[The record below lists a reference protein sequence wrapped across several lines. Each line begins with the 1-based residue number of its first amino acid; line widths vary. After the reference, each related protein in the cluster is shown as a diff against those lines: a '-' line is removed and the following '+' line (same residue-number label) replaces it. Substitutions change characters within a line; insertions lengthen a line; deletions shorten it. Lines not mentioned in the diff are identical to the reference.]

1 MKITVINAGKRF
13 NREWIFRNQHLEL
26 NQGTHYAITGYNG
39 SGKSTF
45 LQSLAGALYINEGE
59 ISYSSENQ
67 KINENEQYNY
77 FSICAPYMELIEE
90 MTAVEFLHYHQSFKP
105 FIHDISP
112 VGILEEIGLSK
123 AKDKQIRYY
132 SSGMKQR
139 VKLAQ
144 AFFTN
149 TPILFLDEPCTN
161 LDQLGIDLYKHLIQ
175 GYCKDKLVV
184 ISSNDKTE
192 YASCSQEIKMGV

>member
-13 NREWIFRNQHLEL
+13 NREWIFRNQSLEL

-45 LQSLAGALYINEGE
+45 LQCLAGALYINEGE
-59 ISYSSENQ
+59 ITYSLGNG
-67 KINENEQYNY
+67 KIKEQEQYKH

-90 MTAVEFLHYHQSFKP
+90 MTALEFLHYHQSFKP
-105 FIHDISP
+105 FINEVSP
-112 VGILEEIGLSK
+112 GAILAEIGLSK

-144 AFFTN
+144 AFFTD
-149 TPILFLDEPCTN
+149 TPILLLDEPCTN
-161 LDQLGIDLYKHLIQ
+161 LDQQGIDLYKHLIQ

-192 YASCSQEIKMGV
+192 YASCSHEISMGV

>member
-67 KINENEQYNY
+67 QIHEHEQ
-77 FSICAPYMELIEE
+77 
-90 MTAVEFLHYHQSFKP
+90 
-105 FIHDISP
+105 
-112 VGILEEIGLSK
+112 
-123 AKDKQIRYY
+123 
-132 SSGMKQR
+132 
-139 VKLAQ
+139 
-144 AFFTN
+144 
-149 TPILFLDEPCTN
+149 
-161 LDQLGIDLYKHLIQ
+161 
-175 GYCKDKLVV
+175 
-184 ISSNDKTE
+184 
-192 YASCSQEIKMGV
+192 